1 MDPLRFLSVK
11 AENLPEISIPST
23 TAPPKE
29 LKRSIAPM
37 PKVIQLA
44 LRSVK
49 SAMAFPASLRAQ
61 RELVAHV
68 LKQRPRATAIL
79 RIIPESFAVYG
90 PTFLLFARCT
100 EFLFQQAVEHYPCTP
115 EVSKNQTSENH
126 GERWPYVEEPEDEVS
141 TSCGEECA
149 DEP

>member
-79 RIIPESFAVYG
+79 RIIPESFALCDQRFYC
-90 PTFLLFARCT
+90 LLGVPNFCSNSPLSTTRA
-100 EFLFQQAVEHYPCTP
+100 HPKYPKIRPVRTM
-115 EVSKNQTSENH
+115 ENA
-126 GERWPYVEEPEDEVS
+126 GRTLKS
-141 TSCGEECA
+141 QKMR
-149 DEP
+149 